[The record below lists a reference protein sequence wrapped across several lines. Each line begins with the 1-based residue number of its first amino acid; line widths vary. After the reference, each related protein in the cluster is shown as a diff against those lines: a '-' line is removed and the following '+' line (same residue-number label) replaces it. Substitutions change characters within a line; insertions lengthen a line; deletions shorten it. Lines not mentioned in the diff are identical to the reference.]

1 MTDIIVQNGFYAKK
15 RIRNQRFKMELS
27 PRMGVKGMYVTVEGA
42 PLGYPGRKIRVMV
55 EKEGDVRLVKQD
67 DAPIQDMPVETV
79 PLVLA
84 EPKVAEPKVA
94 EPEEHREDDE
104 VLMARMRKKFQI
116 MDGMTLAAV
125 QGGVRAMIVTG
136 PPGVGKSF
144 GIEAVINSL
153 DVMVKMGL
161 IPEDSVD
168 LEAKMAMEK
177 VSFASPLGLYQL
189 LYRYSKPGSLL
200 VLDDSDSIL
209 FDETC
214 LNMLKAATDSGKKRR
229 LSWRTESR
237 VLYEADI
244 PDEFEFEGAV
254 IFITN
259 LDFENT
265 RGKIGEHLKAIVSR
279 CHYIDV
285 GISTA
290 HEKFLRC
297 KQIIRDGMLE
307 EYKFTDSQIND
318 IIEYLETHKLK
329 MRELS
334 LRMVKKVA
342 DLVKMD
348 PDTWQDYANETC
360 LRGRK

>member
-1 MTDIIVQNGFYAKK
+1 MTEIVVQKGFYAKK
-15 RIRNQRFKMELS
+15 RISNQRFKMELS

-42 PLGYPGRKIRVMV
+42 PLGYPGRKIRIMV
-55 EKEGDVRLVKQD
+55 EKESDVRLVKQD
-67 DAPIQDMPVETV
+67 DVAMEMPAAAPV
-79 PLVLA
+79 VLA
-84 EPKVAEPKVA
+84 EPTSHAESD
-94 EPEEHREDDE
+94 EHI
-104 VLMARMRKKFQI
+104 MARMRKKFQI

-125 QGGVRAMIVTG
+125 QGNVRAMIVTG

-161 IPEDSVD
+161 IEEGSVD
-168 LEAKMAMEK
+168 LGAKMGMEK

-189 LYRYSKPGSLL
+189 LYSYSQPGSLL

-229 LSWRTESR
+229 LTWRTESR
-237 VLYEADI
+237 VLAEADI
-244 PDEFEFEGAV
+244 PDEFEFEGAI

-259 LDFENT
+259 LDFENA
-265 RGKIGEHLKAIVSR
+265 RGRNGEHLKAIVSR

-285 GISTA
+285 GIHTA

-307 EYKFTDSQIND
+307 EYKFDDTQIND
-318 IIEYLETHKLK
+318 IIDYLDHNKLK

-334 LRMVKKVA
+334 LRMVKKIA

-360 LRGRK
+360 LRNR

>member
-1 MTDIIVQNGFYAKK
+1 MTEIIVKNGFYAKTK
-15 RIRNQRFKMELS
+15 IQNRRFKMTLS
-27 PRMGVKGMYVTVEGA
+27 PRMGKKGMYVTVDGK
-42 PLGYPGRKIRVMV
+42 PLGFPDRKVRIMLER
-55 EKEGDVRLVKQD
+55 ESDVRLVKEGD
-67 DAPIQDMPVETV
+67 VEVEMPVAV
-79 PLVLA
+79 KAA
-84 EPKVAEPKVA
+84 EPDAAPTAET
-94 EPEEHREDDE
+94 DE
-104 VLMARMRKKFQI
+104 VLMARMRKKFQV

-125 QGGVRAMIVTG
+125 QGNVRAMIVTG

-144 GIEAVINSL
+144 GIENVINSL

-189 LYRYSKPGSLL
+189 LYRYRNPGSLL

-214 LNMLKAATDSGKKRR
+214 LNMLKAATDSGKHRR

-244 PDEFEFEGAV
+244 PDEFEFEGAI

-265 RGKIGEHLKAIVSR
+265 RGRNGEHLKAIVSR

-285 GISTA
+285 GIHSA

-297 KQIIRDGMLE
+297 KQIVRDGMLD
-307 EYKFTDSQIND
+307 EYKFTPSQVND
-318 IIEYLETHKLK
+318 ILEYLEQNKLK

-334 LRMVKKVA
+334 LRMVKKMA
-342 DLVKMD
+342 DLARMD
-348 PDTWQDYANETC
+348 PDTWRDYANETC
-360 LRGRK
+360 LRNR